1 MAKLV
6 EMNKQA
12 LRTRLRGLLAAQGVL
27 AILFG
32 IVALFWPGLTV
43 SLLLAFFGVFAL
55 VWAIVGIIGAL
66 VSIGHSKLWWMELL
80 FSVLFL
86 GLGVYV
92 LRNPVDAA
100 LVFVLLI
107 GLSFIVRGL
116 VDLIEGLFDKEMDG
130 DTKLFSLIVGV
141 IGIIAGIVA
150 LMYPVSAGVAVVW
163 VVGLYSVLYGTM
175 AIAFSV
181 RAHHASIES

>member
-43 SLLLAFFGVFAL
+43 ALLLAFFGVFAL

-80 FSVLFL
+80 FSVLLL
-86 GLGVYV
+86 GVGVYV
-92 LRNPVDAA
+92 LRNPADAA
-100 LVFVLLI
+100 LVFVLVI

-116 VDLIEGLFDKEMDG
+116 VDVLEGLFDRDMESN
-130 DTKLFSLIVGV
+130 TKLFSLIVGV
-141 IGIIAGIVA
+141 IGVIAGIVT
-150 LMYPVSAGVAVVW
+150 LLYPVSAGVAVVW
-163 VVGLYSVLYGTM
+163 VIGLYAVLYGTL
-175 AIAFSV
+175 AIAFAV